1 MNSQG
6 TLFFYQR
13 WPWYASIKESG
24 EGAGTRSTGDRGL
37 IPETGPERNPNDR
50 WVPLTFPCGQIT
62 IWIAFV
68 YTMRYTLKGT
78 KPNRGKEDTAMK
90 FVTIRELRSKT
101 ASIRKDLAK
110 EREIVLT
117 ANGRPF
123 AVVTPVE
130 PDSVEEELQAI
141 RRARAKVAVERLR
154 TQARAKG
161 LDRLTMDEIDT
172 IVAETRRARRGSR

>member
-1 MNSQG
+1 
-6 TLFFYQR
+6 
-13 WPWYASIKESG
+13 
-24 EGAGTRSTGDRGL
+24 
-37 IPETGPERNPNDR
+37 
-50 WVPLTFPCGQIT
+50 
-62 IWIAFV
+62 
-68 YTMRYTLKGT
+68 
-78 KPNRGKEDTAMK
+78 MK

-101 ASIRKDLAK
+101 ASIRKDLAQ

-154 TQARAKG
+154 TQAKAKG